1 MISARHYIEL
11 WVNGKM
17 VELEDQDS
25 LGIRLNAVLF
35 NPTKDTTTKSEY
47 SFSFYV
53 PSKPNNDRILN

>member
-1 MISARHYIEL
+1 MISSRHYIEL

-35 NPTKDTTTKSEY
+35 NPTTVSYTHLTLPTKA
-47 SFSFYV
+47 
-53 PSKPNNDRILN
+53 